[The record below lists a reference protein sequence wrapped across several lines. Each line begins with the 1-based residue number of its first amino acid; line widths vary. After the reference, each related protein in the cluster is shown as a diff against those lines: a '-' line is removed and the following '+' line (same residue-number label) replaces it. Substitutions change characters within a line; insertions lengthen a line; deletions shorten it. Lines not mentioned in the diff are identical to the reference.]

1 MTRLIIKN
9 IIKLFVPDQTVL
21 LGRWN
26 LKHSNINC
34 EKYMKNYYGDPGYP
48 NDKKIVW
55 IKNDITSKYL
65 KNTI

>member
-1 MTRLIIKN
+1 MVRILLKYINN
-9 IIKLFVPDQTVL
+9 IFVPKQNIL

-34 EKYMKNYYGDPGYP
+34 ENYMKNYYGDPGYP
-48 NDKKIVW
+48 NNKKIGW

-65 KNTI
+65 KNNI